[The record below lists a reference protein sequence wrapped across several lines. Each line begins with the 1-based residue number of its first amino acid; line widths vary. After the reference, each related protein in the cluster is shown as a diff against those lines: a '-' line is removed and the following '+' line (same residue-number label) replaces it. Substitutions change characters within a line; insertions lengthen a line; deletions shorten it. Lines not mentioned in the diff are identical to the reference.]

1 MFQDLPYSKLEVIQ
15 RIDEKPAEV
24 IPGVYELHVK
34 EQCLV
39 SRPVY
44 FDRHREI
51 GKVELVSLLSG
62 KPVITHS
69 IKLSQGYKY
78 VSSYLLNN

>member
-1 MFQDLPYSKLEVIQ
+1 M
-15 RIDEKPAEV
+15 

-44 FDRHREI
+44 FDRQKAI
-51 GKVELVSLLSG
+51 GKVELVSLLTG
-62 KPVITHS
+62 KAVITHS
-69 IKLSQGYKY
+69 IRLSEGYRHI
-78 VSSYLLNN
+78 SSYLLNN